1 MPISALKFH
10 FYKLP
15 FFPPWLREHITYP
28 HTLGFS
34 DPYCVK
40 NALYTFFLNY
50 FFFALY
56 SFSLPPKH
64 FLIIFS
70 GKLTT
75 KNGQKNCQKEKK
87 HFFFFCIVYF
97 LFFLSPYGIKQ
108 NHLLFFPL
116 FITGNR
122 KTGSGNVLLKN
133 FFSFFFFFFFL
144 LFCILPLLVFWKI
157 TTYLFFSKFR
167 LKMP

>member
-1 MPISALKFH
+1 MH
-10 FYKLP
+10 LP
-15 FFPPWLREHITYP
+15 T
-28 HTLGFS
+28 HTLFFR
-34 DPYCVK
+34 PIMCKK
-40 NALYTFFLNY
+40 NALYTFFLKLL
-50 FFFALY
+50 FFPLY
-56 SFSLPPKH
+56 SFFLPPKH

-97 LFFLSPYGIKQ
+97 TFFLSPYGIKQ

-133 FFSFFFFFFFL
+133 FFSFFFFFFFFTFL
-144 LFCILPLLVFWKI
+144 HPTAPRVWENYHLP
-157 TTYLFFSKFR
+157 FFFEI
-167 LKMP
+167 PT